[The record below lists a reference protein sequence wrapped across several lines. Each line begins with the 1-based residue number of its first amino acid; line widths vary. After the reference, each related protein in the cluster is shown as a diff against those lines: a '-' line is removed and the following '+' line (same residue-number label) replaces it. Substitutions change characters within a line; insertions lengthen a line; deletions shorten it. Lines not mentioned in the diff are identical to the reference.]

1 MDTNYRADVPII
13 SVSLANPIY
22 RGPEGP
28 KGDKGDKGVDGTVKF
43 DDLTEAQKA
52 SLRGPQGERGPEGPM
67 GPKGEDGGIVFE
79 NLTPEQKE
87 ELRGPKGEDGYT
99 PVKGV
104 DYFDGEPGANGY
116 TPVKGVD
123 YFDGQDYILTDADK
137 QEIAGM
143 VEVSGGDVDLSN
155 YYTKSEVDDLIDAIP
170 SSGTGSSLN
179 IDNATVIEEDG
190 VIKTAVGGYNITY
203 PENVYYSFEDADGR
217 TQSMGQIVFDEAI
230 PQEELLELYTKY
242 VMEGYQ
248 IHYRIG
254 YNSGS
259 TENQVYEGIVGNAT
273 MTGAGNYNF
282 TLTGWLDSSYKLSC
296 ISSENFIPK
305 ITKYPGVIYSF
316 ELYEPAVEE
325 KQYINNS
332 FIDTDYIA
340 TKSYVDNAVAN
351 AGGSGESDSVN
362 IDNATLIEE
371 DGVIK
376 TVIGGSRGEGGPRE
390 DKFNWS
396 LDAGVARQNDGAYDY
411 VQIPDVSIDMT
422 ALEGLLLRYEISCYQ
437 NGESK
442 VETETTTGIKDWG
455 WAGIAEL
462 PNGSMGLM
470 LGNIQI
476 LGDGYGSEVYL
487 DATGKLF
494 STDLPDDFML
504 YMFNIYVP
512 GEPAINYINNDFI
525 DASHWATCEALDNR
539 INEIYDYINNMIGGI
554 ENGAY

>member
-104 DYFDGEPGANGY
+104 DYFDGEPGKDGEPGADGH

-123 YFDGQDYILTDADK
+123 YFDGEDYVLTDEDK
-137 QEIAGM
+137 AEIAGM

-179 IDNATVIEEDG
+179 IDNATI
-190 VIKTAVGGYNITY
+190 
-203 PENVYYSFEDADGR
+203 
-217 TQSMGQIVFDEAI
+217 
-230 PQEELLELYTKY
+230 
-242 VMEGYQ
+242 
-248 IHYRIG
+248 
-254 YNSGS
+254 
-259 TENQVYEGIVGNAT
+259 
-273 MTGAGNYNF
+273 
-282 TLTGWLDSSYKLSC
+282 
-296 ISSENFIPK
+296 
-305 ITKYPGVIYSF
+305 
-316 ELYEPAVEE
+316 
-325 KQYINNS
+325 
-332 FIDTDYIA
+332 
-340 TKSYVDNAVAN
+340 
-351 AGGSGESDSVN
+351 
-362 IDNATLIEE
+362 IEE

-396 LDAGVARQNDGAYDY
+396 LDAGVARQNDGTYDY

-422 ALEGLLLRYEISCYQ
+422 ALEGFNLRYEISCYQ

-442 VETETTTGIKDWG
+442 IETETTTGIKDWG
-455 WAGIAEL
+455 WAGISEL
-462 PNGSMGLM
+462 PDGSTGLM
-470 LGNIQI
+470 LGNLQVI
-476 LGDGYGSEVYL
+476 GDGYGSEVYL

-494 STDLPDDFML
+494 STDLPDDFVL

-525 DASHWATCEALDNR
+525 DAGHWITHETLDNR
-539 INEIYDYINNMIGGI
+539 INEIYEYINNMIGGI
-554 ENGAY
+554 ENGSY